1 MATIPPISTWTELV
15 QQLFPIFTHPTTQV
29 FLRLTVGWILCNT
42 RRTITSILP
51 FADPS
56 GLRSHDIY
64 HRFFP
69 DAHWDLSVTWN
80 RLAGFLIRTFAPS
93 GTILLDLDD
102 TVFHRTGPK
111 IEGAGWWRDA
121 VRSTRNRIVY
131 AWGLN
136 LVILTLRVTPPWG
149 GMPLGLPIRMK
160 VHRKEGDSLT
170 ELALQML
177 KEVSEVF
184 PERAFRV
191 HADGFFASLA
201 GSRPPRVYLISRIRR
216 DAVLY
221 ELPPQRRP
229 HQRGR
234 PRKRGH
240 RLACPK
246 QMVRQIRSWKQ
257 IRTCERCH
265 TRTRLSYARSVLW
278 YKVNQTPMLLVISRD
293 PQGKERDDFF
303 ISTDLTLAGRIVIE
317 GFAGRWCIE
326 ETKRNVKQY
335 LGGQQPQTWRR
346 QGPQRAAALSLVLYA
361 LVWTWYLQQEKKRQ
375 TWTARPWYATKRTP
389 SFRDALTALRLT
401 LWRPRIISLFESRSG
416 QLQNLTLLMKLLSEA
431 A

>member
-1 MATIPPISTWTELV
+1 MATIPPISTWNELV
-15 QQLFPIFTHPTTQV
+15 QQFFPIFTQPTTQV
-29 FLRLTVGWILCNT
+29 FLRLTIGWILCNN
-42 RRTITSILP
+42 RRTITGILP

-69 DAHWDLSVTWN
+69 DAHWDLSAMWN
-80 RLAGFLIRTFAPS
+80 LLAGFLIRTFAPA

-102 TVFHRTGPK
+102 TVFHHTGPK

-160 VHRKEGDSLT
+160 VHRKKGDSLT
-170 ELALQML
+170 DLALQML
-177 KEVSEVF
+177 REVSDTF

-191 HADGFFASLA
+191 HADGFYASLA
-201 GSRPPRVYLISRIRR
+201 GGLPPRVHLISRIRR

-221 ELPPQRRP
+221 DLPPQRRP

-234 PRKRGH
+234 SRKRGH
-240 RLACPK
+240 RLACPE
-246 QMVRQIRSWKQ
+246 QMARQVRSWKRV
-257 IRTCERCH
+257 RTCERGH
-265 TRTRLSYARSVLW
+265 TRTRLVYTRLVLW
-278 YKVNQTPMLLVISRD
+278 YKVSPTPMLLVLSRD

-303 ISTDLTLAGRIVIE
+303 LSTDLTLGGRIVIE

-326 ETKRNVKQY
+326 ETNRNVKQY
-335 LGGQQPQTWRR
+335 LGAQQPQTWKGR
-346 QGPQRAAALSLVLYA
+346 GPERAAAVSLMLYSLV
-361 LVWTWYLQQEKKRQ
+361 WSWYLQQNKGQQ
-375 TWTARPWYATKRTP
+375 TWTVRPWYATKETP
-389 SFRDALTALRLT
+389 SFRDALTALRRT
-401 LWRPRIISLFESRSG
+401 LWRPRIISMFEPRSG
-416 QLQNLTLLMKLLSEA
+416 HHQILTLLMKLLPEA